1 LDDGHDPLGTRES
14 SKTPPLRAPQRPDTV
29 PPRSLDP
36 LAVHWFHHNTAFFS
50 SLLSTPQSAVQ
61 YWQDRAV
68 APTVIPEEQCRKV
81 KPRFLA
87 DCGNGPLIYV
97 RVPVENRICRLYRDD
112 EVKIQIQYDER
123 NHPVRI
129 AVDMDPFKS
138 IPLPFIGVTLHWAR

>member
-1 LDDGHDPLGTRES
+1 MWRFYAVIGLVWLALMPPFFTDGACTAQFEGEAARVQ
-14 SKTPPLRAPQRPDTV
+14 A
-29 PPRSLDP
+29 
-36 LAVHWFHHNTAFFS
+36 NTAA
-50 SLLSTPQSAVQ
+50 LSTPQSAVQ